1 MKKIKF
7 VLCSIALISISNNL
21 SAQVNAQGVSGIGTI
36 SFYKNN
42 SDKKTSAIG
51 SEYIEEEFKSA
62 KVNGG
67 TQPFQI
73 RFNAYTNVMEYKKD
87 NENLIL
93 VKTNNPLIEFT
104 NGKTYELVS
113 YKDKKGTETTNYLVL
128 IKNAG
133 NVSIYKF
140 EKITYQEARPAQ
152 NTYDTGSVAEFKR
165 ASDTFFIKIGDVVS
179 ELPTK
184 QKEYIKLFPGK
195 ESQIKEY
202 FKSNKINFKDDA
214 DLIKF
219 ATFLNSIS

>member
-7 VLCSIALISISNNL
+7 ALSAIALLTFSNTF
-21 SAQVNAQGVSGIGTI
+21 AQINAQGVSGTGTLT
-36 SFYKNN
+36 FYKNN
-42 SDKKTSAIG
+42 SDKKATTLG
-51 SEYIEEEFKSA
+51 SEYIEEDFKSA
-62 KVNGG
+62 RVNGG

-73 RFNAYTNVMEYKKD
+73 RFNAHTNVMEYKKD
-87 NENLIL
+87 NEDLIL
-93 VKTNNPLIEFT
+93 IKNNNPHVEFT

-113 YKDKKGTETTNYLVL
+113 FTDKKGKEFDNYLSL
-128 IKNAG
+128 IKNSG
-133 NVSIYKF
+133 KISIYKF

-152 NTYDTGSVAEFKR
+152 NTYDTGSPAEFKR
-165 ASDTFFIKIGDVVS
+165 ASDTFFLKIGDVVS

-195 ESQIKEY
+195 EAQIKEY

>member
-1 MKKIKF
+1 MKKIK
-7 VLCSIALISISNNL
+7 IALSAIALFTFSNTF
-21 SAQVNAQGVSGIGTI
+21 AQINAQGISGTGTLT
-36 SFYKNN
+36 FYKNN
-42 SDKKTSAIG
+42 SDKKATTLG
-51 SEYIEEEFKSA
+51 SEYIEEDFKSA
-62 KVNGG
+62 RVNGG

-73 RFNAYTNVMEYKKD
+73 RFNAHTNVMEYKKD
-87 NENLIL
+87 NEDLIL
-93 VKTNNPLIEFT
+93 VKNNNPLIEFT

-113 YKDKKGTETTNYLVL
+113 YTDKKGKEFDNYLSL

-133 NVSIYKF
+133 KISIYKY

-152 NTYDTGSVAEFKR
+152 NTYDTGSPAEFKK

-195 ESQIKEY
+195 EAQIKEY

-219 ATFLNSIS
+219 ATFLNSIA

>member
-1 MKKIKF
+1 MKKIKIS
-7 VLCSIALISISNNL
+7 LSAIALFTFSNTF
-21 SAQVNAQGVSGIGTI
+21 AQINAQGVSGTGTLT
-36 SFYKNN
+36 FYKNN
-42 SDKKTSAIG
+42 SDKKATTLG
-51 SEYIEEEFKSA
+51 SEYIDEDYKSA
-62 KVNGG
+62 RVNGG

-73 RFNAYTNVMEYKKD
+73 RFNAHTNVMEYKKD
-87 NENLIL
+87 NEDLIL
-93 VKTNNPLIEFT
+93 IKNNNPLIEFT

-113 YKDKKGTETTNYLVL
+113 YTDKKGKEFDNYLYL

-133 NVSIYKF
+133 KISIYKY

-152 NTYDTGSVAEFKR
+152 NTYDTGSPAEFKR
-165 ASDTFFIKIGDVVS
+165 ASDTFFLKIGDVVS

-195 ESQIKEY
+195 EAQIKEY

-219 ATFLNSIS
+219 ATFLNSIA